1 MNLDTLE
8 NLNTQSQIEDMDQE
22 FNVEDLLNELS
33 DLKTEIVDQASNENL
48 ENFAQNVVERQIFG
62 ALRSG

>member
-1 MNLDTLE
+1 
-8 NLNTQSQIEDMDQE
+8 MDQE

-48 ENFAQNVVERQIFG
+48 ENFAQNVVERQIFSQL
-62 ALRSG
+62 ASN